1 MQWILQEDQC
11 DIVAI
16 SETLDRLQLPYSLHK
31 IIPFIGLPLPAPE
44 IIDPTKV
51 IFLGLAST
59 RFYAREHGLT
69 PGVFFLRPF
78 VLEEAWQPFL
88 LNSRREAVFATSRD
102 ILEVVRNDPR
112 ELFFVR
118 PVEDTKTLSG
128 RIMTVAEI
136 EDTVQKVLKLEP
148 TDIPEGSFAHD
159 TELMIFDPVTILQE
173 WRVWIVDNKIV
184 TYSLYK
190 SGSTVVYR
198 NEIDDDAKKF
208 AAEMVA
214 INPGYA
220 KAYVM
225 DVCRTPGGLKLLET
239 NCCNSAGF
247 YAADLFKFVEAIE
260 YAHA

>member
-1 MQWILQEDQC
+1 MQWILQEDQR
-11 DIVAI
+11 DIIAV
-16 SETLDRLQLPYSLHK
+16 SNTLDRLQLPYSLHK
-31 IIPFIGLPLPAPE
+31 IIPFIGVPLPAPE
-44 IIDPTKV
+44 IIDPAAV
-51 IFLGLAST
+51 IFLGMYST
-59 RFYAREHGLT
+59 RLYAREHGLT
-69 PGVFFLRPF
+69 PGVFELRPF

-88 LNSRREAVFATSRD
+88 LNARDKALFATTREIVD
-102 ILEVVRNDPR
+102 VVRNDPR

-118 PVEDTKTLSG
+118 PVEDSKTLTGS
-128 RIMTVAEI
+128 IMTLTEI
-136 EDTVQKVLKLEP
+136 EDTVQKVLKLKP

-159 TELMIFDPVTILQE
+159 TDLMIFDPVTILQE
-173 WRVWIVDNKIV
+173 WRVWIVDDKIV

-198 NEIDDDAKKF
+198 NEIDDDAKEFGAK
-208 AAEMVA
+208 MVA
-214 INPGYA
+214 LNPAYA

-225 DVCRTPGGLKLLET
+225 DVCRTPEGLRLLET